1 MRVLGGVAS
10 GVRGKLTVECE
21 ISRWTDMRNA
31 GLSDDMIEVDELVDF
46 QRNEE
51 GCDNDYLRLGKVIE
65 LMGRWHLKG
74 EHKQGF
80 AMGRPSPVSIYTFL
94 TGSLARQ
101 GSNLIISTVDLQ
113 FSLDCRGS

>member
-1 MRVLGGVAS
+1 MDRRESGREGELVRVLGGVAS

-74 EHKQGF
+74 TQTRICNGTSQSSQHIHILDGF
-80 AMGRPSPVSIYTFL
+80 F
-94 TGSLARQ
+94 GSARIKSHHQ
-101 GSNLIISTVDLQ
+101 YG
-113 FSLDCRGS
+113 